1 MSDATQKCPVCGA
14 VNPARAKFCGE
25 CGAAFR
31 AAASAPAASTARHGN
46 PVLPWFLAG
55 CAALAIHAVIIIVA
69 LKGGIAP
76 ASSGDMT
83 NAGSGPSTPNAPFA
97 SSSGGR
103 PPDLSQ
109 MTPREAADRLWNRVM
124 TAQASGD
131 TAQVGFFA
139 PMAIQAYAQVTPIDP
154 DARLHI
160 GLINLAMHEP
170 DKARAQADSIVRESP
185 THLFGPLLKAE
196 VAERAGRQA
205 DARAAWRTF
214 LQNYDAEMRK
224 NLDEYQQHQAML
236 TEDHT
241 RAQQAAAAG
250 R

>member
-31 AAASAPAASTARHGN
+31 AAAAAPAATGAARGN

-69 LKGGIAP
+69 LRGGIAP

-83 NAGSGPSTPNAPFA
+83 NAGSSGAAGANAPFA
-97 SSSGGR
+97 TSSGR
-103 PPDLSQ
+103 PTDLST
-109 MTPREAADRLWNRVM
+109 MTPREAADRLWNRIM
-124 TAQASGD
+124 TAQSQGD
-131 TAQVGFFA
+131 TAQVNFFA
-139 PMAIQAYAQVTPIDP
+139 PMAIQAYQAVTPLDA

-160 GLINLAMHEP
+160 GLINIAMNEP
-170 DKARAQADSIVRESP
+170 AKARAQADSITRESP

-196 VAERAGRQA
+196 AAEKAGRTA

-224 NLDEYQQHQAML
+224 NLDEYQQHNAML

-241 RAQQAAAAG
+241 KAQQAAAAG

>member
-31 AAASAPAASTARHGN
+31 TAAAPGAAPAPHGN

-55 CAALAIHAVIIIVA
+55 CAALAIHATVIILAVR
-69 LKGGIAP
+69 GGISP

-83 NAGSGPSTPNAPFA
+83 NAGS
-97 SSSGGR
+97 SGGTAGGAV
-103 PPDLSQ
+103 PAGTTDLSR

-124 TAQASGD
+124 TAQSQGD
-131 TAQVGFFA
+131 TAQVNFFA
-139 PMAIQAYAQVTPIDP
+139 PMTIQAYAQVTPIDA

-160 GLINLAMHEP
+160 GMINLVMNEP
-170 DKARAQADSIVRESP
+170 DKARAQADSITRSAP

-196 VAERAGRQA
+196 AATKAGRTA
-205 DARAAWRTF
+205 DAKAAWRTF
-214 LQNYDAEMRK
+214 LANYDAEMRK

-236 TEDHT
+236 TEART
-241 RAQQAAAAG
+241 TAQQAGG